1 MLGFEIKYGHMVHLG
16 IEVLPGLGCFKQQHV
31 LTDMLNKK
39 ITEGGKKISISGLY
53 GHWIQNMIKPH
64 SCYYN
69 VQTGIT
75 LLDLHST
82 KKSRDYLKY
91 SEMY

>member
-39 ITEGGKKISISGLY
+39 ITEE
-53 GHWIQNMIKPH
+53 
-64 SCYYN
+64 
-69 VQTGIT
+69 
-75 LLDLHST
+75 
-82 KKSRDYLKY
+82 KKSRFLACMVIGSKI
-91 SEMY
+91 